1 MFRFFTIKK
10 WYLWSWVGSLIILS
24 SLWVQV
30 KIDVKINEWFGEFYD
45 MIQKALGAPNAIT
58 IDEYWASLFSFI
70 TLAAMYVGVA
80 VIVSY
85 FTSHYLFRWRTAM
98 VEYYH
103 SVYEK
108 ARKIEGASQ
117 RVQEDT
123 IKFSRIMESLG
134 TSLIEAIMI
143 LVEFMPILFGLSI
156 GIPIFFFGDWDYG
169 LIVGALI
176 WSVGGT
182 IFLIVLGLILRLVGV
197 EYDLQKK
204 EAAYRKILV
213 IAEDD
218 GTIRPKTI
226 EEYWSSLLSFIILA
240 ALYVGV
246 AVLISFFTSHYL
258 FRWRTAMVEWYHS
271 VYDRARKIEGA
282 SQRVQEDTI
291 KFSRIMESLGTS
303 FIEAI
308 MILVEFMP
316 ILFGLSI
323 GIPIF
328 FFGDWDYG
336 LIVGALIWSV
346 GGTIFLIL
354 LGLILR
360 LVGVEYD
367 LQKKEA
373 AYRKILVI
381 AEDDGTVRP
390 KTIEELFD
398 GVRSIHFL
406 SYIRYLYFNIGRIAY
421 LQANVLSAYV
431 FLAPA
436 IVAGAVTLGVMQQ
449 IIRAFGRVEGSMQYI
464 LKAWPTII
472 ELASVY
478 KRLREFESKINQEEL
493 IDEKV

>member
-1 MFRFFTIKK
+1 MFRFFTQKNWFI
-10 WYLWSWVGSLIILS
+10 WSWFGSFIILF
-24 SLWVQV
+24 SLWIQV
-30 KIDVKINEWFGEFYD
+30 KIDVKINKWFGEFYD
-45 MIQKALGAPNAIT
+45 MIQKALGKPNAIT
-58 IDEYWASLFSFI
+58 IEEYWASLFSFI
-70 TLAAMYVGVA
+70 VLAAMYVGVA

-156 GIPIFFFGDWDYG
+156 GIPIFFFGDWEYG
-169 LIVGALI
+169 LIVGALL
-176 WSVGGT
+176 WSIGGT
-182 IFLIVLGLILRLVGV
+182 IFL
-197 EYDLQKK
+197 
-204 EAAYRKILV
+204 V
-213 IAEDD
+213 I
-218 GTIRPKTI
+218 
-226 EEYWSSLLSFIILA
+226 
-240 ALYVGV
+240 
-246 AVLISFFTSHYL
+246 
-258 FRWRTAMVEWYHS
+258 
-271 VYDRARKIEGA
+271 
-282 SQRVQEDTI
+282 
-291 KFSRIMESLGTS
+291 
-303 FIEAI
+303 
-308 MILVEFMP
+308 
-316 ILFGLSI
+316 
-323 GIPIF
+323 
-328 FFGDWDYG
+328 
-336 LIVGALIWSV
+336 
-346 GGTIFLIL
+346 

-390 KTIEELFD
+390 KSIEELFD
-398 GVRSIHFL
+398 DVRSIHFL

-478 KRLREFESKINQEEL
+478 KRLREFEYKLQIENSESEIKT
-493 IDEKV
+493 

>member
-1 MFRFFTIKK
+1 MFRFFLLKK
-10 WYLWSWVGSLIILS
+10 WYVWSWLGSLIILS

-45 MIQKALGAPNAIT
+45 MIQKALGKPNAIT
-58 IDEYWASLFSFI
+58 LEEYWSSLFSFI
-70 TLAAMYVGVA
+70 ILAAMYVGVA
-80 VIVSY
+80 VVVSY

-98 VEYYH
+98 VEYYP

-176 WSVGGT
+176 WSIGGT
-182 IFLIVLGLILRLVGV
+182 IFLII
-197 EYDLQKK
+197 
-204 EAAYRKILV
+204 
-213 IAEDD
+213 
-218 GTIRPKTI
+218 
-226 EEYWSSLLSFIILA
+226 
-240 ALYVGV
+240 
-246 AVLISFFTSHYL
+246 
-258 FRWRTAMVEWYHS
+258 
-271 VYDRARKIEGA
+271 
-282 SQRVQEDTI
+282 
-291 KFSRIMESLGTS
+291 
-303 FIEAI
+303 
-308 MILVEFMP
+308 
-316 ILFGLSI
+316 
-323 GIPIF
+323 
-328 FFGDWDYG
+328 
-336 LIVGALIWSV
+336 
-346 GGTIFLIL
+346 

-390 KTIEELFD
+390 KSIEELFD
-398 GVRSIHFL
+398 DVRSIHFL

-478 KRLREFESKINQEEL
+478 KRLREFERRLKATA
-493 IDEKV
+493 DTAKVSE